1 MAGVINTSDLLRFK
15 RMIFRATRSN
25 SWTSSGDIAPFNFN
39 SNGKNLEKELE
50 DEPANMVEEIT

>member
-50 DEPANMVEEIT
+50 D

>member
-25 SWTSSGDIAPFNFN
+25 SWTSTNDIPPYEA
-39 SNGKNLEKELE
+39 KNE
-50 DEPANMVEEIT
+50 